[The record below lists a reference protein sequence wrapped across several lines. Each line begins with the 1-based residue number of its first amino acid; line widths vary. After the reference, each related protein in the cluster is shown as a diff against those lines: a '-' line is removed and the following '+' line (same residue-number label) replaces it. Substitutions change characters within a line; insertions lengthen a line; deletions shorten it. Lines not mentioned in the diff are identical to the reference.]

1 MWNKKILIPILAIII
16 VAGFV
21 IFTRKSNEHKVGL
34 VYIADAE
41 AIDLAKQGLVEELA
55 NIGLDVEIEYANAF
69 GEPKNINSIVNS
81 FKQKK
86 YEAILALTTPC
97 AQIAQQQIK
106 EQPIIFVGVSD
117 PIGAG
122 LVKGLDKGFEN
133 VTGTMSKDPV
143 YINIKFAKTIF
154 PNIQKIGIIY
164 SANEANSQSIIKML
178 EDSLLANQS
187 QITLVKKAINQ
198 TADVYPVASSLIKEV
213 DAVFLIN
220 DNTISS
226 SSELIISLTTGAKK
240 PIFSCDIE
248 SVKKGALFT
257 YGLNYK
263 DEGIAAA
270 DILKEI
276 LVNKKQPSEIPV
288 FVNSKYYLYINKGL
302 FERYSINKEIIKEEY
317 IKVK

>member
-1 MWNKKILIPILAIII
+1 MNKKIIIPIVVIILI
-16 VAGFV
+16 AVFV
-21 IFTRKSNEHKVGL
+21 IFTRKSDNQKVGL

-41 AIDLAKQGLVEELA
+41 AIDLAKQGLIEQLA
-55 NIGLDVEIEYANAF
+55 NIGLTVEIEYANAF
-69 GEPKNINSIVNS
+69 GEPKNINSIVNK
-81 FKQKK
+81 FKQKN

-106 EQPIIFVGVSD
+106 EQPVIFVGVSD

-122 LVKGLDKGFEN
+122 LVKELDKGYEN

-143 YINIKFAKTIF
+143 YVNIKFAKTIF
-154 PNIQKIGIIY
+154 PDIKKIGIIY

-178 EDSLLANQS
+178 EDSLSVNQTD
-187 QITLVKKAINQ
+187 IMLVKKAINQ
-198 TADVYPVASSLIKEV
+198 TADIYPVVSSLIKDI

-226 SSELIISLTTGAKK
+226 SSELIINLATEAKK

-263 DEGIAAA
+263 DEGIASAN
-270 DILKEI
+270 ILKEI
-276 LVNKKQPSEIPV
+276 LVDKKRPSEIPV
-288 FVNSKYYLYINKGL
+288 FVNSKYYLYINNGL
-302 FERYSINKEIIKEEY
+302 FERYSINKETIKEKY
-317 IKVK
+317 IEVR